1 MFLLPRQ
8 EGVPCT
14 LLFRSLFRPPFHPSF
29 WGRRVIL
36 LPYATVPSEAAQAKP
51 VRQNIFSW
59 ERFLKFADYTNPV
72 KQYII
77 ESI

>member
-1 MFLLPRQ
+1 MKNVELK
-8 EGVPCT
+8 GII
-14 LLFRSLFRPPFHPSF
+14 PPIVTPMNDDDEQ
-29 WGRRVIL
+29 
-36 LPYATVPSEAAQAKP
+36 SEAAQAKP
-51 VRQNIFSW
+51 VRQNIFPR